1 MSSHMARTS
10 SKPVALLLENIH
22 PNAVETF
29 TRAGYALR
37 TFPKALSEDQLIPE
51 LRDATILGIRS
62 KTKVTK
68 RALENAP
75 KLLAVGAFCIG
86 TNQIDL
92 AAAAE
97 RGVAV
102 FNAPFSNTRSVVE
115 LTLAEMI
122 MLMRRAGD
130 KSAKAHAGEWEK
142 SADGC
147 FEARGKTLGIIGYGH
162 IGSQL
167 SILAEA
173 LGMKVV
179 FYDIA
184 HRLTLG
190 TARRASTLTQL
201 LKEADVVTLHVDG
214 RAENKHLIGAKELKQ
229 MKRGAYLMNLSRGN
243 IVDIDALAA
252 VLKSGRLAGAAV
264 DVFPHEPAGNDERF
278 VSPLQNLS
286 NVILTPHIGGS
297 TEEAQQDIGEY
308 TSARLVEYVG
318 TGGTDMCVNLPQL
331 HAPRLA
337 KSHRIV
343 HLHRNVPGIL
353 AQINEIL
360 ASRGINIVGQYLKTD
375 ERTGY
380 VITDIAGK
388 SLNGAPEEL
397 AAIPETFR
405 SRVLY

>member
-1 MSSHMARTS
+1 MARTS

-37 TFPKALSEDQLIPE
+37 TFPKALSEDQLIAE

-97 RGVAV
+97 RGIAV

-167 SILAEA
+167 SVLAEA
-173 LGMKVV
+173 LGMKVI

-201 LKEADVVTLHVDG
+201 QYTPPSL
-214 RAENKHLIGAKELKQ
+214 Q
-229 MKRGAYLMNLSRGN
+229 MAT
-243 IVDIDALAA
+243 I
-252 VLKSGRLAGAAV
+252 
-264 DVFPHEPAGNDERF
+264 PA
-278 VSPLQNLS
+278 
-286 NVILTPHIGGS
+286 
-297 TEEAQQDIGEY
+297 
-308 TSARLVEYVG
+308 
-318 TGGTDMCVNLPQL
+318 
-331 HAPRLA
+331 
-337 KSHRIV
+337 
-343 HLHRNVPGIL
+343 LHRPSP
-353 AQINEIL
+353 A
-360 ASRGINIVGQYLKTD
+360 RDT
-375 ERTGY
+375 RR
-380 VITDIAGK
+380 DI
-388 SLNGAPEEL
+388 
-397 AAIPETFR
+397 F
-405 SRVLY
+405 